1 LLNSPPRRGPVYSV
15 AGDLN
20 GDGKKDLVVG
30 AQTLQLYLGN
40 GDGLPELIA
49 SNGSA
54 IVVLFNN
61 TSRESTSS
69 LTPALRP
76 E

>member
-1 LLNSPPRRGPVYSV
+1 
-15 AGDLN
+15 
-20 GDGKKDLVVG
+20 LVVG

-54 IVVLFNN
+54 IAVLINN
-61 TSRESTSS
+61 TSRESTSW